1 MIFNFRIS
9 IDSSGKQRF
18 TEEQIEEEI
27 KKENVSFTRTLLTR
41 KSDGAVLGEFLL
53 KNEIFNKNK

>member
-9 IDSSGKQRF
+9 IESSGKQRF
-18 TEEQIEEEI
+18 TEEQIEKEI
-27 KKENVSFTRTLLTR
+27 KNENVSFTRTLLIR

-53 KNEIFNKNK
+53 RK